1 MFALREAARR
11 HPVSWYVLVTFVIS
25 YAMGIP
31 LALRA
36 QGLITADVPV
46 WLHYLYSFGPIA
58 GAFIVTAL
66 VAGAG
71 GIRDLLSRMVRWN
84 IGARWLLV
92 AIASPFALYVL
103 GAVVMRGIEGRW
115 PDVTLLGDVN
125 YLGNIGFWVV
135 PLWVITYGYGEE
147 TGWRG
152 FVLPR
157 LQERHSALAASLL
170 IATVWMLW
178 HVPAFLY
185 LPSYTGM
192 DPLVIPM
199 FFFGVACG
207 SVLFTWIY
215 NGTGGSIFA
224 VAMWHAFWDLVSAST
239 GSAGTLAAVMTTII
253 VVWAF
258 AIVFVGGAATLTR
271 GRKAVLTVA

>member
-11 HPVSWYVLVTFVIS
+11 HPVSWYLLVTFVVS
-25 YAMGIP
+25 YAIGAP
-31 LALRA
+31 LVLRA
-36 QGLITADVPV
+36 QGLITADVPG
-46 WLHYLYSFGPIA
+46 WLHYFYSLGPIT
-58 GAFIVTAL
+58 GAFVVTAL
-66 VAGAG
+66 IAGRSGVDELVA
-71 GIRDLLSRMVRWN
+71 RMLRWK
-84 IGARWLLV
+84 IGATWLIISIL
-92 AIASPFALYVL
+92 SPFGLYAL
-103 GAVVMRGIEGRW
+103 GAMFMRAIEGRW
-115 PDVTLLGDVN
+115 PDVTLLGEVN
-125 YLGNIGFWVV
+125 YLGNIGLWVV
-135 PLWVITYGYGEE
+135 PLWVVTYGYGEE

-192 DPLVIPM
+192 DPLIIPM

-215 NGTGGSIFA
+215 NATTGSIFA

-239 GSAGTLAAVMTTII
+239 GSAGTLAAVMTTVI
-253 VVWAF
+253 VLWALGIV
-258 AIVFVGGAATLTR
+258 AIGGAATLTR
-271 GRKAVLTVA
+271 GRKAVLTAA